1 MTQCAADGSR
11 QRWAQRFGFLCAGGG
26 GEVGLEILRGWQ
38 ILLDLGV
45 GLRTEVVEMGC
56 FDLYG
61 EVGTVLLSILLG
73 GLDVAGEGLKCV

>member
-11 QRWAQRFGFLCAGGG
+11 QRWAQRFRFRCG
-26 GEVGLEILRGWQ
+26 GEVGLEVLRGWQ